1 MLSTTEKEN
10 NKRIAKNT
18 IYLYIRMFLTMIVSL
33 YTSRIVLRVLGDSD
47 YGLYNV
53 IGGILTMFSMF
64 SGALTVGT
72 QRFLTFALGE
82 KNFEKLQSTF
92 SMVLGLHL
100 AIAVVILLLS
110 ETIGLWFFYEYL
122 KIPDGRMTA
131 ALWVYQFT
139 ILGFLINLIQLPFQ
153 ACLIAHEK
161 MSMYAY
167 MSIYDVVM
175 KLMLVII
182 LQYVT
187 FDKLVL
193 YAVVVFVV
201 NLTSAVIYNFYSRRQ
216 FSECTFRIAWD
227 GNLAKK
233 FASYSG
239 WNIVGGS
246 IGFFTNQ
253 GINILLNIFCGTIVN
268 AARGLS
274 ITVNTFLLNFVNNFQ
289 TAVNPQIVKLYAANE
304 YDKLHRLVIYNCRI
318 AEYLYLLI
326 AIPIFIE
333 IEFVL
338 KIWLGDY
345 PEYTPVFVQII
356 LIQSA
361 WNPLSYPVGMLIHAS
376 GRMKWPSIWASLLI
390 LIFPISYI
398 LLKTGYSP
406 VTVYIAS
413 ATIWLYLNGCN
424 LYFAN
429 RYTYLSIKR
438 VLHEVYFNVIPGAA
452 VMFIIPYIISE
463 QMESGWSSFLVVSS
477 VSLITSTLVIFVWG
491 MTPNMRILV
500 LKKLHINNQLNK

>member
-1 MLSTTEKEN
+1 MSLTEQSN

-18 IYLYIRMFLTMIVSL
+18 VYLYIRMFFTMIVAL
-33 YTSRIVLRVLGDSD
+33 YTSRIVLQVLGDSD

-53 IGGILTMFSMF
+53 IGGVLTMFSMF
-64 SGALTVGT
+64 SGALMVGT

-82 KNFEKLQSTF
+82 KDFGKLQRVF
-92 SMVLGLHL
+92 SLALGLHIAM
-100 AIAVVILLLS
+100 AIFILLLS

-139 ILGFLINLIQLPFQ
+139 ILGFLINLVQLPFQ

-167 MSIYDVVM
+167 MGIYDVVM
-175 KLMLVII
+175 KLMLVIM

-187 FDKLVL
+187 FDKLIL
-193 YAVVVFVV
+193 YAALVFVV
-201 NLTSAVIYNFYSRRQ
+201 NFTSAVIYNFYSRRH
-216 FSECTFRIAWD
+216 FSECAFRVAWD
-227 GNLAKK
+227 GKLAKE

-239 WNIVGGS
+239 WNLVGGS
-246 IGFFTNQ
+246 FGFFTNQ
-253 GINILLNIFCGTIVN
+253 GINILLNIFCGTVVN

-274 ITVNTFLLNFVNNFQ
+274 MTVNTFVLTFINNFQ
-289 TAVNPQIVKLYAANE
+289 TAANPQIVKLYAANE
-304 YDKLHRLVIYNCRI
+304 YDKLHRLVVYNCRI

-361 WNPLSYPVGMLIHAS
+361 WSPCNFPVGMLIHAS
-376 GRMKWPSIWASLLI
+376 GRMKWPSIWASVII

-398 LLKTGYSP
+398 LLKAGCSP
-406 VTVYIAS
+406 VAVYIAS
-413 ATIWLYLNGCN
+413 AIIWLYLNGCN

-429 RYTYLSIKR
+429 QYTYLSIKM
-438 VLHEVYFNVIPGAA
+438 VLHKVYFNVIAGGA

-463 QMESGWSSFLVVSS
+463 QMESGWSRFLVVSS
-477 VSLITSTLVIFVWG
+477 VSLITSALVIFVWG
-491 MTPNMRILV
+491 MTPNMRNV
-500 LKKLHINNQLNK
+500 VFKKLYIGNL

>member
-1 MLSTTEKEN
+1 MSPTEQSN

-18 IYLYIRMFLTMIVSL
+18 VYLYIRMFFTMIVAL
-33 YTSRIVLRVLGDSD
+33 YTSRIVLQVLGDSD

-53 IGGILTMFSMF
+53 IGGVLTMFSMF
-64 SGALTVGT
+64 SGALMVGT

-82 KNFEKLQSTF
+82 KDFEKLQRVF
-92 SMVLGLHL
+92 SLALGLHIIMAL
-100 AIAVVILLLS
+100 VILLLS
-110 ETIGLWFFYEYL
+110 ETIGLWFLYEYL

-139 ILGFLINLIQLPFQ
+139 ILGFLINLVQLPFQ

-175 KLMLVII
+175 KLMLVIM

-187 FDKLVL
+187 FDKLIL
-193 YAVVVFVV
+193 YAALVFVV
-201 NLTSAVIYNFYSRRQ
+201 NFTSAVIYNFYSRRH
-216 FSECTFRIAWD
+216 FSECTLKIAWD
-227 GNLAKK
+227 GNLARE

-239 WNIVGGS
+239 WNLIGGS
-246 IGFFTNQ
+246 FGFFTNQ
-253 GINILLNIFCGTIVN
+253 GINILLNIFCGTVVN

-274 ITVNTFLLNFVNNFQ
+274 MTVNTFILTFINNFQ
-289 TAVNPQIVKLYAANE
+289 TAVNPQIVKLYAANK

-361 WNPLSYPVGMLIHAS
+361 WSPCNFPVGMLIHAS
-376 GRMKWPSIWASLLI
+376 GRMKWPSIWASVII
-390 LIFPISYI
+390 LIFPVSYI
-398 LLKTGYSP
+398 LLRMDYSP

-413 ATIWLYLNGCN
+413 AIIWLYLNGCN

-429 RYTYLSIKR
+429 RYTYLPIKKI
-438 VLHEVYFNVIPGAA
+438 LHEVYFNVIAGAA

-463 QMESGWSSFLVVSS
+463 RMESGWSRFLVVSS
-477 VSLITSTLVIFVWG
+477 VSLITSALVFFIWG
-491 MTPNMRILV
+491 MTSNMRDVV
-500 LKKLHINNQLNK
+500 LKKLYINKQ

>member
-1 MLSTTEKEN
+1 M
-10 NKRIAKNT
+10 
-18 IYLYIRMFLTMIVSL
+18 
-33 YTSRIVLRVLGDSD
+33 G
-47 YGLYNV
+47 
-53 IGGILTMFSMF
+53 
-64 SGALTVGT
+64 
-72 QRFLTFALGE
+72 
-82 KNFEKLQSTF
+82 
-92 SMVLGLHL
+92 
-100 AIAVVILLLS
+100 
-110 ETIGLWFFYEYL
+110 
-122 KIPDGRMTA
+122 
-131 ALWVYQFT
+131 
-139 ILGFLINLIQLPFQ
+139 
-153 ACLIAHEK
+153 
-161 MSMYAY
+161 
-167 MSIYDVVM
+167 IYDVVM

-193 YAVVVFVV
+193 YAAVVFVV

-216 FSECTFRIAWD
+216 FSECIFRIAWD
-227 GNLAKK
+227 GNLVKE
-233 FASYSG
+233 FVSYSG
-239 WNIVGGS
+239 WNIIGGS
-246 IGFFTNQ
+246 VGFFTNQ

-274 ITVNTFLLNFVNNFQ
+274 VTVNTFLLNFINNFQ
-289 TAVNPQIVKLYAANE
+289 TAVNPQIVKLYAINE

-333 IEFVL
+333 IDFVL
-338 KIWLGDY
+338 KFWLGDY
-345 PEYTPVFVQII
+345 PEYTPVFIQII

-376 GRMKWPSIWASLLI
+376 GRMKWPSIWSSLLI

-413 ATIWLYLNGCN
+413 ATIRLYLNGCN

-438 VLHEVYFNVIPGAA
+438 VLHEVYFNVIPGAT

-463 QMESGWSSFLVVSS
+463 HMESGWFRFLVVGS

-500 LKKLHINNQLNK
+500 LKKLHINNQ

>member
-1 MLSTTEKEN
+1 M
-10 NKRIAKNT
+10 
-18 IYLYIRMFLTMIVSL
+18 
-33 YTSRIVLRVLGDSD
+33 
-47 YGLYNV
+47 
-53 IGGILTMFSMF
+53 
-64 SGALTVGT
+64 
-72 QRFLTFALGE
+72 
-82 KNFEKLQSTF
+82 
-92 SMVLGLHL
+92 
-100 AIAVVILLLS
+100 
-110 ETIGLWFFYEYL
+110 
-122 KIPDGRMTA
+122 
-131 ALWVYQFT
+131 
-139 ILGFLINLIQLPFQ
+139 
-153 ACLIAHEK
+153 
-161 MSMYAY
+161 
-167 MSIYDVVM
+167 
-175 KLMLVII
+175 
-182 LQYVT
+182 
-187 FDKLVL
+187 
-193 YAVVVFVV
+193 
-201 NLTSAVIYNFYSRRQ
+201 
-216 FSECTFRIAWD
+216 
-227 GNLAKK
+227 
-233 FASYSG
+233 
-239 WNIVGGS
+239 
-246 IGFFTNQ
+246 
-253 GINILLNIFCGTIVN
+253 
-268 AARGLS
+268 
-274 ITVNTFLLNFVNNFQ
+274 
-289 TAVNPQIVKLYAANE
+289 KLYAANE

-463 QMESGWSSFLVVSS
+463 QMESGLSSFLVVSS

-491 MTPNMRILV
+491 DDS
-500 LKKLHINNQLNK
+500 